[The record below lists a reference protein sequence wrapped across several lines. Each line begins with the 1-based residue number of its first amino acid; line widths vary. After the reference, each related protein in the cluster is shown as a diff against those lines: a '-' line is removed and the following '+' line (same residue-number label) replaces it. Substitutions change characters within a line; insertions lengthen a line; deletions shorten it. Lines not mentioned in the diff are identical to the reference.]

1 MLEISLIKKNKICL
15 EDYNYKQDIENR
27 LLISRLTGNDLELL
41 QEILYSP
48 LKIAFQELSKALH
61 CEEKELLS
69 SIKKFI
75 KSGLLS
81 LNGNVITVD
90 KEKRKYFAARIIA
103 FDPNFKPGMEFLQ
116 GLLKKVPIHALPV
129 WYNTSRTS
137 DRIFDSIVE
146 KYLLT
151 PLIFQRY
158 LSTLQFPDP
167 IMEEIVKDLLEAPE
181 YMLYAS
187 DLIDKYSLSQEQ
199 FQTIALLLEFHLVCC
214 LTYKKIGYKWVEV
227 ITFFQEWKDYLLFL
241 RETEPPTLC
250 ASSVK
255 RESSRDFCFIED
267 ITFLVSLAKKQP
279 FFYKDT
285 LELANCL
292 HLNTTNKNY
301 IKYVQRLLEKMELLS
316 LASVSEASFS
326 LLDNASQWFSL
337 SNPQKSLL
345 LYRHSYTSEMMDS
358 FNEKVLRDI
367 EKSVLRVA
375 YSEWIL
381 FEDFLKGMTTTL
393 SEESNVL
400 LKKQGRNWKYTL
412 PVYNPR
418 EIVLIKAIILEWLP
432 ELGIIELGSYQ
443 NNRCFRVTEY
453 GRTFLG

>member
-27 LLISRLTGNDLELL
+27 LLISQQSALDLELL

-48 LKIAFQELSKALH
+48 LKIAFQDLSQSLS
-61 CEEKELLS
+61 CEEKELIT

-81 LNGNVITVD
+81 LNGSVITVD
-90 KEKRKYFAARIIA
+90 KEKRKYFAARITA
-103 FDPNFKPGMEFLQ
+103 FEPGFKPGMEFLQ
-116 GLLKKVPIHALPV
+116 GLLRKVPIHTLPV
-129 WYNTSRTS
+129 WYNISRTS

-151 PLIFQRY
+151 PQIFQRY
-158 LSTLQFPDP
+158 LSALQFPDP
-167 IMEEIVKDLLEAPE
+167 IMEEITKDLLKAPE

-187 DLIDKYSLSQEQ
+187 DLMDKYSLSQGQ
-199 FQTIALLLEFHLVCC
+199 FQTIALLLEFHFLCC
-214 LTYKKIGYKWVEV
+214 LTYKKIDSKWVEV

-241 RETEPPTLC
+241 RKTQPPILC
-250 ASSVK
+250 ANSVK
-255 RESSRDFCFIED
+255 RESMRDFSFLED
-267 ITFLVSLAKKQP
+267 ITFLLSLAKKQP
-279 FFYKDT
+279 FFYKDI

-292 HLNTTNKNY
+292 NLNTTNKSHVKY
-301 IKYVQRLLEKMELLS
+301 IKRLLDKMELLN
-316 LASVSEASFS
+316 LASFKDKSFS
-326 LLDNASQWFSL
+326 LLDKAHEWFTL
-337 SNPQKSLL
+337 TNPQKSLL
-345 LYRHSYTSEMMDS
+345 LYRHSYAPEMIGS
-358 FNEKVLRDI
+358 FNERVLRDI

-375 YSEWIL
+375 YFEWVL

-393 SEESNVL
+393 SEESSVI

-412 PVYNPR
+412 PFYNSR
-418 EIVLIKAIILEWLP
+418 ELILIEAIILEWLS

-443 NNRCFRVTEY
+443 NHRCFRVTEY
-453 GRTFLG
+453 GKDFLG